1 MQLAKA
7 QWRLEDVELLE
18 INEAFASTS
27 IACLKE
33 LGITLPLAAY
43 APPAS
48 AAATTANGKQPSVPN
63 AAPTILSNGNEKHV
77 DGEQQQQQNGHYA
90 TFGLNDDG
98 DADADGELQRTT
110 ATLTPKEW
118 DERVNVCGG
127 AIALGHAIG
136 ASGARVL
143 VTLVHSLRRRNARRG
158 LVALCIGGGM
168 GIAACVEALNNS

>member
-7 QWRLEDVELLE
+7 QWQLEDVDLLE

-33 LGITLPLAAY
+33 LGITLPLASY
-43 APPAS
+43 TPPAAAAAVNGKASDSNAS
-48 AAATTANGKQPSVPN
+48 AAPKCNGSAKLV
-63 AAPTILSNGNEKHV
+63 
-77 DGEQQQQQNGHYA
+77 GEQQQQQNGHRV
-90 TFGLNDDG
+90 TFELDEAG
-98 DADADGELQRTT
+98 DEQQPSPSAAS
-110 ATLTPKEW
+110 APAEW
-118 DERVNVCGG
+118 DQRVNVCGG

-168 GIAACVEALNNS
+168 GIAACVEAVYS

>member
-7 QWRLEDVELLE
+7 QWQLEDLDLLE

-43 APPAS
+43 APPATAAVNGKAS
-48 AAATTANGKQPSVPN
+48 DSNAAAKFNGSAK
-63 AAPTILSNGNEKHV
+63 LV
-77 DGEQQQQQNGHYA
+77 DEQQQNSHRVTFELDEAGDEQQPSA
-90 TFGLNDDG
+90 AIAPD
-98 DADADGELQRTT
+98 
-110 ATLTPKEW
+110 EW
-118 DERVNVCGG
+118 DHRVNVCGG

-136 ASGARVL
+136 ASGTRVL

-168 GIAACVEALNNS
+168 GIAACVEAVYS